1 MDWKKTLVTGITLFV
16 FTLVMTIINV
26 MAGKYLLAVLIG
38 VCTVINVFNVLIAYN
53 QLKKERQEG
62 GEI

>member
-1 MDWKKTLVTGITLFV
+1 MDWKKTLVTGIALFV

-26 MAGKYLLAVLIG
+26 MAGKDLLAVLTG
-38 VCTVINVFNVLIAYN
+38 ACTVINVFNVLIAYN

-62 GEI
+62 E

>member
-1 MDWKKTLVTGITLFV
+1 MDWKKTLVTGIALFV

-26 MAGKYLLAVLIG
+26 MAGKDLLAVLTG
-38 VCTVINVFNVLIAYN
+38 VCTVINVFTVLIAYR

>member
-26 MAGKYLLAVLIG
+26 MAGKDLLAVLTG

-62 GEI
+62 GEL

>member
-1 MDWKKTLVTGITLFV
+1 MDWKKTLVTGIALFV

-26 MAGKYLLAVLIG
+26 MAGKDLLAVLTG

-53 QLKKERQEG
+53 QLKKERKEG

>member
-1 MDWKKTLVTGITLFV
+1 MDWKKTLVTGIALFV

-26 MAGKYLLAVLIG
+26 MAGKDLLAVLTG
-38 VCTVINVFNVLIAYN
+38 VCTVINVFNVLIAYR

-62 GEI
+62 GEV

>member
-1 MDWKKTLVTGITLFV
+1 MDWKKTLVTGIALFV

-26 MAGKYLLAVLIG
+26 MAGKDLLAVFTG
-38 VCTVINVFNVLIAYN
+38 VCTVINVFNVLIAYR